1 MTKEQFNKLQPYE
14 QQLLWAIKSN
24 FIHMSSGEFG
34 AIAEIYKE
42 LYNETI
48 TRTQSACNTCRLKAL
63 KRIGNDYFKKKEE
76 IEERAKKAE
85 EKKKAEEEKKKAAE
99 AKKNKGAGRPPKIDL
114 NA

>member
-85 EKKKAEEEKKKAAE
+85 EKKKAAD